1 MRKLINKTVK
11 IISIALASSMVWLNT
26 AYAKFGLFEEDFS
39 KVLEKIFN
47 FVFGAAGVIFV
58 VLFLVG
64 GIQYLTSAGNEEAST
79 KAKKLLIDA
88 VIGLVIVVVS
98 YAAARWILQGIGGTV
113 SDVLQ

>member
-1 MRKLINKTVK
+1 MQKTIKKLAGY
-11 IISIALASSMVWLNT
+11 ISLSLLSSLIWLKS
-26 AYAKFGLFEEDFS
+26 AYAKYGLFEEDFG
-39 KVLEKIFN
+39 KVLEKVMN

-64 GIQYLTSAGNEEAST
+64 GVQYLTSAGNEEAST

-98 YAAARWILQGIGGTV
+98 YAAARWIIQGIGGTV
-113 SDVLQ
+113 ANVMQ